1 MMTWDYYDIQKKDS
15 EADFKLKEINRVL
28 QNLGRKKISSEL
40 AIKQIKIIV
49 EMDSKPKEDNLKN
62 LMSDMGKTP
71 FDLQPRKKQEK

>member
-1 MMTWDYYDIQKKDS
+1 MTWDYYDIQKKDS
-15 EADFKLKEINRVL
+15 EADSKLKEINRVL

-62 LMSDMGKTP
+62 LMRDMGKTP
-71 FDLQPRKKQEK
+71 FDLKSGKKQEE